1 MERKIG
7 EVFECNGVRLKVVEG
22 EGCENCYFHNLV
34 PFGNVCKCGEYMKIR
49 GKCGTIREDGKS
61 VQFVKVEDIKTESMK
76 EQETKSL
83 PIPEGWEFAGYKN
96 GEIKIRRVEPELPT
110 DYEKALGAVKVS
122 EIRSLLVPSGMYGAV
137 SALCKLLI
145 YRNAWWQKLGWK
157 PDGKEDTIKYC
168 IVNKRG
174 SIALL
179 MTDVNHFILTFPT
192 EKVRDKFAET
202 FKDLIEEAKE
212 LL

>member
-7 EVFECNGVRLKVVEG
+7 EEFEYNGVRLKVVE
-22 EGCENCYFHNLV
+22 EYGCDKCYFRHLKYYPGACSSSEHYNIH
-34 PFGNVCKCGEYMKIR
+34 GCCNISR
-49 GKCGTIREDGKS
+49 NDRKS
-61 VQFVKVEDIKTESMK
+61 VQFIKVEDMK
-76 EQETKSL
+76 EQEIKSL
-83 PIPEGWEFAGYKN
+83 PIPEGWEFAGYEN
-96 GEIKIRRVEPELPT
+96 GEVKIRKIEPELPT

-157 PDGKEDTIKYC
+157 PDFNDAAIKYAVKVYKNQTENLTAN
-168 IVNKRG
+168 IDNR
-174 SIALL
+174 
-179 MTDVNHFILTFPT
+179 ILVFPT
-192 EKVRDKFAET
+192 EEVRDKFAET

>member
-7 EVFECNGVRLKVVEG
+7 EEFEYNGVRLKVVEG

-83 PIPEGWEFAGYKN
+83 PIPEGWEFAGYDN

-122 EIRSLLVPSGMYGAV
+122 EIRSLLVPSGMHGAV

-145 YRNAWWQKLGWK
+145 YRNAWWEKLGWK

-192 EKVRDKFAET
+192 EEVRDKFAET